1 MLNINP
7 MFLSWLKKLLPF
19 KKIENLEREN
29 RELKDKLV
37 ERQEHINKTN
47 AYWKRKMNDINNRTK
62 KSVD

>member
-1 MLNINP
+1 

>member
-1 MLNINP
+1 

-19 KKIENLEREN
+19 KKIEDLEREN

-47 AYWKRKMNDINNRTK
+47 AYWKRKMNDINNRAK